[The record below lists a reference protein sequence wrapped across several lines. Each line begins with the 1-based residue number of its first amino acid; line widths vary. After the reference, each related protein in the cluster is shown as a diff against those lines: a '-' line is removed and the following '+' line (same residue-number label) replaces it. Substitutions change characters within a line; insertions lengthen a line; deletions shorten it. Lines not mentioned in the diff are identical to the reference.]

1 MTQRG
6 GDRRYLGIMKPSILI
21 LSVPATLLIGLPAQ
35 ESGRKDLEGL
45 LREALFEEE
54 ASQDLTQAA
63 EGYEKLLE
71 TYRSQRQFAATA
83 LFRLAEVRRKQERP
97 KDAAKLYQRL
107 LAEFPNNEVLARL
120 SRENLFAIGE
130 ALPTAETALGL
141 LDEEG
146 KEIERLRKII
156 SDSPDLISAL
166 DKEGCAPIHRAAKN
180 GHLRVLEFLLEN
192 GVDVDHETNQGTA
205 LSIAAQ
211 YGHLKTCEY
220 LITAEALTM
229 GRRATGN
236 IITMLERCWLPS
248 VFSM

>member
-21 LSVPATLLIGLPAQ
+21 LSVLATLPAQ

-71 TYRSQRQFAATA
+71 TYRSQCQFAATA

-97 KDAAKLYQRL
+97 KDAAKLYQQL
-107 LAEFPNNEVLARL
+107 LAEFPNNDVLARL
-120 SRENLFAIGE
+120 SRENLLALGE
-130 ALPTAETALGL
+130 APPTAETALGL

-146 KEIERLRKII
+146 KEIQRL
-156 SDSPDLISAL
+156 
-166 DKEGCAPIHRAAKN
+166 
-180 GHLRVLEFLLEN
+180 
-192 GVDVDHETNQGTA
+192 
-205 LSIAAQ
+205 
-211 YGHLKTCEY
+211 
-220 LITAEALTM
+220 
-229 GRRATGN
+229 
-236 IITMLERCWLPS
+236 
-248 VFSM
+248 